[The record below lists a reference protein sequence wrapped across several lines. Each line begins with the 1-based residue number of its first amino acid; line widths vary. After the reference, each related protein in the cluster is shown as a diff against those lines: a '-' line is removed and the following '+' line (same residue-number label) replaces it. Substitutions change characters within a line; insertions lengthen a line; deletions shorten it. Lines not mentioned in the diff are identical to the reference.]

1 MKRIIILA
9 SIFSG
14 FTIGLFIILSQMIS
28 MDYSKWLIIHNSII
42 IISIFLCGLFGFKS
56 KSLIESLKLSGTFVW
71 IFFTFYLVCYLIST
85 TVLVDQLRWI
95 PFFYE
100 DYTHHGF
107 NTVKEYLSSD
117 HRFVELLKLQIF
129 SLLINLLFYLSS
141 SMLGYGIKRLINSM
155 TIKKDR

>member
-1 MKRIIILA
+1 MKSIIILA
-9 SIFSG
+9 SIFCG
-14 FTIGLFIILSQMIS
+14 LTIGLFIVLSQMIS

-56 KSLIESLKLSGTFVW
+56 KSLIESIKVSGTFAW
-71 IFFTFYLVCYLIST
+71 IFFTFYLFSYLIST

-95 PFFYE
+95 PFFYK

-117 HRFVELLKLQIF
+117 NRFGELLKLQIF
-129 SLLINLLFYLSS
+129 SLMINSLFYISS
-141 SMLGYGIKRLINSM
+141 AILGQGIKRL
-155 TIKKDR
+155 KL